1 MDFLSSAKIMFIARA
16 ISQQS
21 SFRDQETMSS
31 ALFSIMEACEF
42 FKAQDNKHGQ
52 GSCFMVLG
60 CIYASQ
66 TTSELSNQ
74 SRQHLL
80 ESLVYVIEAEKLQN
94 DMLDSHLMD
103 EKLSSHHD

>member
-1 MDFLSSAKIMFIARA
+1 
-16 ISQQS
+16 
-21 SFRDQETMSS
+21 
-31 ALFSIMEACEF
+31 
-42 FKAQDNKHGQ
+42 
-52 GSCFMVLG
+52 MVLG